1 MPEDQR
7 MKPVSDAFEAAYARE
22 SAADTAEA
30 AASEDG
36 DGGAVSGSPDAA
48 SAQQQQHPKGIW
60 RKRHPLV
67 PGLMD
72 TALVRSL
79 FVLYRKPFL
88 AAGALRFVNTMVQ
101 FLPAIFVQRLLR
113 Y

>member
-22 SAADTAEA
+22 SAADAVDA
-30 AASEDG
+30 AAAEDG
-36 DGGAVSGSPDAA
+36 AAAPGTPDAVPP
-48 SAQQQQHPKGIW
+48 QPGIW

-67 PGLMD
+67 PGLLD

-79 FVLYRKPFL
+79 FVLYRKPFML
-88 AAGALRFVNTMVQ
+88 AGGLRFVNTMVQ

-113 Y
+113 C